1 MIFLRRILFIPLL
14 LLIACAP
21 TAFVAPA
28 ETAEMLSARM
38 ERGLLL
44 LDVPFFPQPE
54 GLCGPASL
62 ASVLHFWKRTTSVEE
77 IKQAI
82 YLPQLNGAL
91 GIDLT
96 LFARREGFLA
106 DFFTGNLTDLRD
118 RLAAGIPPI
127 VFLNL
132 GNRFFPVGHFIV
144 VTGIDEEREE
154 VIAHSGSEANKPI
167 PYQTFL
173 AAWKK
178 TDYWTLRVVPPHDS

>member
-1 MIFLRRILFIPLL
+1 MISLRHLLFIPLFL
-14 LLIACAP
+14 LVACSQAVR
-21 TAFVAPA
+21 VAPA
-28 ETAEMLSARM
+28 DMTASDFSQE
-38 ERGLLL
+38 EKLL

-77 IKQAI
+77 IKEAI
-82 YLPQLNGAL
+82 YLPKLNGTL

-96 LFARREGFLA
+96 RFARKEGFLA
-106 DFFTGNLTDLRD
+106 DSFTGTLPALRE
-118 RLAAGIPPI
+118 RLSGGIPLI
-127 VFLNL
+127 AFLNL

-144 VTGIDEEREE
+144 VTGIDEKREE

-178 TDYWTLRVVPPHDS
+178 TDYWTLQIVPPRDS